1 MTCHHRTFRIAAL
14 VLSFAA
20 SPLPLAARQGDVPP
34 IVMAGLEAFR
44 AAGADSA
51 IAVWLRGARF
61 DTPATR
67 SSLGQAFARMEEQA
81 GRQVG
86 FDIVRSLA
94 IGTHVRRVYAVLH
107 FEGAPAFLYLEF
119 YRAPTGWIAQ
129 TIEFNGDPRDV
140 FPPGLLEP

>member
-1 MTCHHRTFRIAAL
+1 MICHRRTLRIATL

-20 SPLPLAARQGDVPP
+20 SPLPLAARQADVPP
-34 IVMAGLEAFR
+34 LAMAGLEAFR

-51 IAVWLRGARF
+51 IAVWLSGARF
-61 DTPATR
+61 DSPATR
-67 SSLGQAFARMEEQA
+67 STLGQAFARMEEQA

-94 IGTHVRRVYAVLH
+94 IGTHVRRIYVVLH
-107 FEGAPAFLYLEF
+107 FEGAPAYLYLEF
-119 YRAPTGWIAQ
+119 YLAPTGWIAQ
-129 TIEFNGDPRDV
+129 AIEFNGNPRDV